1 MTLLGSVVVLL
12 MRGRMYRR
20 FRDGATAGGRG
31 GRCCCGRS
39 GAGIVGEI
47 IGHGRRMMCA
57 VGSTIAVLLT
67 LAVGLGAASRPVP
80 EPAERPV
87 PRAHAHNDYQHAHPL
102 FDALHHGFVGV
113 EADVYLVGKALR
125 ISHDK
130 VKDWTTVP
138 TLEAAYLTP
147 LSELKTKR
155 KSGGIYPDGT
165 RLLFMIDIKSPAAPT
180 YERVH
185 EVLGKYEAANPGLF
199 TVYTKSA
206 GGK

>member
-1 MTLLGSVVVLL
+1 
-12 MRGRMYRR
+12 
-20 FRDGATAGGRG
+20 
-31 GRCCCGRS
+31 
-39 GAGIVGEI
+39 
-47 IGHGRRMMCA
+47 MCA

-138 TLEAAYLTP
+138 TLEAAPAEFVESARAWNVP
-147 LSELKTKR
+147 LGYASRPSKVPPVL
-155 KSGGIYPDGT
+155 
-165 RLLFMIDIKSPAAPT
+165 IDA
-180 YERVH
+180 E
-185 EVLGKYEAANPGLF
+185 PGHSQRA
-199 TVYTKSA
+199 YDRRWR
-206 GGK
+206 